1 MITKV
6 QYKKLDGKGIRPF
19 SVSKDFNLDI
29 LTENPSKEGTVKT
42 FMKDGSFMGEPVLA
56 KLQRKMDNGNF
67 VQYGQ
72 GKGFMVRN
80 EDSSGMWLIPLEFT
94 KPISEEVVL
103 IDSTIEKDEAD
114 TLGNQIQHD
123 LDYINNNPEKKYLG
137 FTARQLIV
145 IAIALLIV
153 KKI

>member
-6 QYKKLDGKGIRPF
+6 QYKKLDDKGILPF
-19 SVSKDFNLDI
+19 SVSKDFNLGI

-42 FMKDGSFMGEPVLA
+42 FIKDGSFMGEPVLA
-56 KLQRKMDNGNF
+56 KLQRKMENGNF

-103 IDSTIEKDEAD
+103 IDSIVKDEAK
-114 TLGNQIQHD
+114 TLEDQIKYD
-123 LDYINNNPEKKYLG
+123 LDYINKNPEKKYLG

>member
-42 FMKDGSFMGEPVLA
+42 FMKDGSFMGEPVEA
-56 KLQRKMDNGNF
+56 KLQRKMRNGNF

-103 IDSTIEKDEAD
+103 IDSIVKDEAK
-114 TLGNQIQHD
+114 TLEDQIKYD
-123 LDYINNNPEKKYLG
+123 LDYINKNPEKKYLG